1 MKKVKA
7 YLKLMRIK
15 HYIKN
20 LIVLFPLF
28 FSEQLLTAPIER
40 QNALLGFLAMCMAA
54 SAIYVINDLHD
65 IEKDRNHPTKC
76 RRPLA
81 SGEVSPS
88 EAYVLLAVLLV
99 LCVFFSVLI
108 GNLAGALILVLYLFL
123 NLCYSNGLK
132 NQPVIDVVI
141 LVSGYVLRLLY
152 GALITQIKV
161 SDWLFLTVMCGSFFL
176 GFGKRRNEFQ
186 IQRGDE
192 TSRPVLK
199 RYSLNFLD
207 KNMYCFMTLTD
218 MFYSLWVIEKENNLL
233 FWSIP
238 LFFLILMIYSFDVEG
253 NADGDPVEVI
263 LGDRKILLLAVIYA
277 VLVICGVYF

>member
-1 MKKVKA
+1 MKKA
-7 YLKLMRIK
+7 ESYLKLMRVR

-20 LIVLFPLF
+20 LIVLLPLF
-28 FSEQLLTAPIER
+28 FSEQLLTAPLKL
-40 QNALLGFLAMCMAA
+40 QNALLGFLAMCSAA
-54 SAIYVINDLHD
+54 SAIYIINDLHD
-65 IEKDRNHPTKC
+65 IEKDRSHPTKC

-88 EAYVLLAVLLV
+88 EAYALLSVLLI
-99 LCVFFSVLI
+99 LCSILSILI
-108 GNLAGALILVLYLFL
+108 GNLQGALILALYLLL
-123 NLCYSNGLK
+123 NLGYSNGLK

-186 IQRGDE
+186 IQKGDE
-192 TSRPVLK
+192 GSRPVLK
-199 RYSLNFLD
+199 KYSLNFLD

-218 MFYSLWVIEKENNLL
+218 MFYSLWVIEKMKDIL

-238 LFFLILMIYSFDVEG
+238 VFFLILMLYSFDVEG
-253 NADGDPVEVI
+253 NTDGDPVEVI
-263 LGDRKILLLAVIYA
+263 LGDRKILLLAAVYG
-277 VLVICGVYF
+277 VLVICGVYL